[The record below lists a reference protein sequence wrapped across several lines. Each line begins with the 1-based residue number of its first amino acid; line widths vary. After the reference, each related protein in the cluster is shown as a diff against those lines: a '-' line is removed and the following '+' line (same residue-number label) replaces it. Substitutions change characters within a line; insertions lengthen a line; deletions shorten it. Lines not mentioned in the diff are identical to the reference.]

1 MSDRQTEEQTN
12 LWELNQNQTRQDI
25 CTLAVGGSSQ
35 TGVGIHD
42 AAIHQLAR
50 WPIICDL
57 ENYSRFLAEKV
68 NVLSKD
74 GFVGSRA
81 AGRAVCVPG
90 HHGGGH
96 RDRPVGCGHPCYPQ
110 VPSKSS
116 PSDRVS
122 LVHHREQE
130 VYLDKK
136 STDANEK
143 LSWDLLSS
151 ALPVMTASEDEL
163 SWFGWQNLFLF
174 LIQIKLAWIVFHIWS
189 PASCITF
196 GLLTG
201 SLVGGYCGGRDF

>member
-12 LWELNQNQTRQDI
+12 LWEHNQNQTRQDI

-96 RDRPVGCGHPCYPQ
+96 RDRPVGCGHPCHPQ

-116 PSDRVS
+116 PFERVLPIIGS
-122 LVHHREQE
+122 RRF
-130 VYLDKK
+130 
-136 STDANEK
+136 
-143 LSWDLLSS
+143 SWIRKAQMPTRSYHGTS
-151 ALPVMTASEDEL
+151 
-163 SWFGWQNLFLF
+163 
-174 LIQIKLAWIVFHIWS
+174 
-189 PASCITF
+189 
-196 GLLTG
+196 
-201 SLVGGYCGGRDF
+201 